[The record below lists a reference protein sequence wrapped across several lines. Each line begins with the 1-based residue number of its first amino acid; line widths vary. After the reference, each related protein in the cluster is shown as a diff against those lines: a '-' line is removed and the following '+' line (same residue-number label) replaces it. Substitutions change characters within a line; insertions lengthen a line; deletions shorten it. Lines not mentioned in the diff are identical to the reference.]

1 MEIRNLG
8 ASGLKISAIA
18 YGNWLTHGS
27 QVEEDAA
34 LSCVRQ
40 ALDEGITT
48 FDTADVYANTA
59 AESVLGKAL
68 AGERREGLEIFT
80 KVFWPTGPGAH
91 NDKGLGR
98 KHILESIDGSLRR
111 LGTDYVDL
119 YQAHRYDHGTPLEE
133 TMVAFAD
140 VVRAGKALYIGVSE
154 WRAEEIR
161 AAAELARELRVPL
174 VSNQPQYSLLW
185 RVIEPEVV
193 PTCRELGIGQIVW
206 SPIAQGVLT
215 GKYLPGQAPP
225 TGSRATDDKGG
236 ADMIS
241 RWLEDD
247 VLERVQQLRPIAD
260 GVGLSLAQLAVA
272 WVLQNDNVSAAII
285 GASRPEQVTENVKAA
300 GVELDAATLSAIDDV
315 VSQGAGRHLGPGTD
329 EVAEALAVDLRKL
342 LADLDL
348 GLGHPHELH
357 LQRADDGVVGRALE
371 RLVGEAADELL
382 AEPEP
387 QHHHVDDHEEERRHH
402 DHVARL
408 LQRRV
413 AGVAEDHG
421 DDEQRD
427 QQLDDA
433 EPAVDVV
440 ADEPPQRTAVA
451 GEEVLLVTGLHALA
465 DRPAA
470 LGLHLART
478 GGHLLAGARRAGACL
493 RERLSLL
500 ALGRGAAL
508 ASGLGLDDLDV
519 GLGLRTAE
527 QAHCP
532 RFSTVLVSL
541 GGSCRA
547 GRASAEARPAP
558 PARSAGRP
566 RSG

>member
-34 LSCVRQ
+34 LACVRQ

-91 NDKGLGR
+91 NDKGLSR

-174 VSNQPQYSLLW
+174 ISNQPQYSMLW

-215 GKYLPGQAPP
+215 GKYLPGSGAP
-225 TGSRATDDKGG
+225 GR
-236 ADMIS
+236 
-241 RWLEDD
+241 
-247 VLERVQQLRPIAD
+247 
-260 GVGLSLAQLAVA
+260 LA
-272 WVLQNDNVSAAII
+272 
-285 GASRPEQVTENVKAA
+285 RHRR
-300 GVELDAATLSAIDDV
+300 
-315 VSQGAGRHLGPGTD
+315 QGRRRHDL
-329 EVAEALAVDLRKL
+329 ALAR
-342 LADLDL
+342 
-348 GLGHPHELH
+348 
-357 LQRADDGVVGRALE
+357 GR
-371 RLVGEAADELL
+371 
-382 AEPEP
+382 
-387 QHHHVDDHEEERRHH
+387 
-402 DHVARL
+402 
-408 LQRRV
+408 
-413 AGVAEDHG
+413 
-421 DDEQRD
+421 
-427 QQLDDA
+427 
-433 EPAVDVV
+433 
-440 ADEPPQRTAVA
+440 
-451 GEEVLLVTGLHALA
+451 
-465 DRPAA
+465 RP
-470 LGLHLART
+470 
-478 GGHLLAGARRAGACL
+478 RAGAAAAADRRRRRAQPGPARGGVGAAERQRRRRDHRRL
-493 RERLSLL
+493 APRAGHRERQ
-500 ALGRGAAL
+500 GRRGHA
-508 ASGLGLDDLDV
+508 
-519 GLGLRTAE
+519 R
-527 QAHCP
+527 
-532 RFSTVLVSL
+532 R
-541 GGSCRA
+541 
-547 GRASAEARPAP
+547 GRR
-558 PARSAGRP
+558 
-566 RSG
+566 